1 MLDENKKNTLVYKI
15 RVWAILYLG
24 VIQTLNYIVL
34 GVKMRGEGAALRTIC
49 VLGGLSC
56 GLFVHLVRNDFQ
68 RDSRGNG
75 LLTEIVTYL
84 GAILAIGEY
93 LSEFGMII
101 AGGIETIILLLGIVA
116 VLQNQKNINDGKK

>member
-1 MLDENKKNTLVYKI
+1 M
-15 RVWAILYLG
+15 
-24 VIQTLNYIVL
+24 
-34 GVKMRGEGAALRTIC
+34 RTIC

-68 RDSRGNG
+68 RDSSGNG

-93 LSEFGMII
+93 LSEFGMVI

>member
-56 GLFVHLVRNDFQ
+56 GLFVHLVHNDFQ

-93 LSEFGMII
+93 LSEFGMVI

>member
-1 MLDENKKNTLVYKI
+1 
-15 RVWAILYLG
+15 
-24 VIQTLNYIVL
+24 
-34 GVKMRGEGAALRTIC
+34 MRGEVAELLTIW

-56 GLFVHLVRNDFQ
+56 VLFVHLVRNDFQ

-75 LLTEIVTYL
+75 LPTEIVTYL

-93 LSEFGMII
+93 LSEFGMVI

>member
-1 MLDENKKNTLVYKI
+1 MKIKKNTLVYKI

-56 GLFVHLVRNDFQ
+56 GLFVHLVRN
-68 RDSRGNG
+68 NG